1 MVLRLSELLE
11 RIRPAGAPGA
21 PTEGELQRRHDHR
34 AGEIASITA
43 ILASYEAEADAL
55 VASAQAEADH
65 LRSEGQRRAHEL
77 RRELSDRVAV
87 AEAGAAQIHEEQHRE
102 ETTRLRSEAA
112 QTIAHLHD
120 RADIEIPGLV
130 DEVIG
135 VIWSQVS
142 PTAASEPR
150 S

>member
-21 PTEGELQRRHDHR
+21 PTEGELERSRDQR
-34 AGEIASITA
+34 ANEIASITA

-65 LRSEGQRRAHEL
+65 FRSAGRRRAHEL
-77 RRELSDRVAV
+77 RLGLSDRVTV
-87 AEAGAAQIHEEQHRE
+87 AEAQAAQIHEERHRD
-102 ETTRLRSEAA
+102 ETTQLRSEAA

-120 RADIEIPGLV
+120 RAGIEIPGLV
-130 DEVIG
+130 DEVIE

-150 S
+150 P

>member
-21 PTEGELQRRHDHR
+21 PTEGELQRSRDQS
-34 AGEIASITA
+34 ASEIASITA
-43 ILASYEAEADAL
+43 ILASFEAEADAV

-65 LRSEGQRRAHEL
+65 LRSAGQRRAHEL
-77 RRELSDRVAV
+77 LLGLSDRVAV
-87 AEAGAAQIHEEQHRE
+87 AEAQAAQIHEERHRD

-112 QTIAHLHD
+112 QTIARLHD

-142 PTAASEPR
+142 PAAASEPR